1 MVFSSNDPFESHQS
15 VIEKPGPFFNPI
27 IGTMVTSAARLVLA
41 ITESLLLRRGA
52 VYAFCDTDSMA
63 VPPDNVEEIQS
74 FFQGLNPYPFQA
86 ELFKVEKY
94 NFDEQGNLVDL
105 KFLGI
110 SAKRYVL
117 YYEKDGR
124 FIIQKA
130 SYHGLGHIKNPFKNV
145 DDNEWIDEIWMDFLL
160 QYHHKI
166 SEEALNLKYSD
177 SYSISPFTV
186 TTPRLL
192 QRLNALNTSSD
203 YNDQIKPFNFCIVG
217 VANKRNDRSDQVVKP
232 LAPFTKNP
240 QEAVHRPFVDY
251 TTGKVLQGPEYW
263 KPIEDVLFRYITHPE
278 SKFKGEV
285 GELSRRHIRVK
296 SVFCIGKESNNLE
309 QSRYF
314 GISNDDL
321 ITYGVNASDNVDRE
335 VETFLM
341 LLSHKD
347 AERFQIEPRMLA
359 RWRKAIRQGKHPKFQ
374 TRSKDR
380 ILRAMNNRTL

>member
-1 MVFSSNDPFESHQS
+1 
-15 VIEKPGPFFNPI
+15 
-27 IGTMVTSAARLVLA
+27 
-41 ITESLLLRRGA
+41 
-52 VYAFCDTDSMA
+52 MA